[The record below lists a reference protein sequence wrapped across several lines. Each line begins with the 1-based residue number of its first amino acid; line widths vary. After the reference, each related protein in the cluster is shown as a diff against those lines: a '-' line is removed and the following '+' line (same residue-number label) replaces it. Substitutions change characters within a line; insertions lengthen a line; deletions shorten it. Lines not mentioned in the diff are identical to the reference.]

1 MGTKMNGSVDL
12 LAKAMAQ
19 VISEATEN
27 AVEPINER
35 LGSIEGRMGSIEG
48 RMGSI
53 EGQMATKEDL
63 ETTNKNVQAQLAQ
76 HRKSTVKDVQNI
88 IGGNA

>member
-35 LGSIEGRMGSIEG
+35 LDSIEG

>member
-27 AVEPINER
+27 AVEPINGR
-35 LGSIEGRMGSIEG
+35 LDSIEGRM
-48 RMGSI
+48 
-53 EGQMATKEDL
+53 ATKEDIKTL
-63 ETTNKNVQAQLAQ
+63 DAKIETTNENVHAQLAQ
-76 HRKSTVKDVQNI
+76 QRKDISQDVQNI
-88 IGGNA
+88 IGRNA

>member
-27 AVEPINER
+27 AVEPINGR
-35 LGSIEGRMGSIEG
+35 LDSIEGRMDSIEG
-48 RMGSI
+48 RM
-53 EGQMATKEDL
+53 ATKEDIKTL
-63 ETTNKNVQAQLAQ
+63 DTKIETTNENVHAQLAQ
-76 HRKSTVKDVQNI
+76 QRKDISQDIQNI